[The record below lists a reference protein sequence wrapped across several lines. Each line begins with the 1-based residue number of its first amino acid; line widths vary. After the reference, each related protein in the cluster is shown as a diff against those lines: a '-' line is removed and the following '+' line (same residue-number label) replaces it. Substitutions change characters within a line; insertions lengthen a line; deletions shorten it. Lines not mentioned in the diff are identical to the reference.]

1 MEIFSFFFF
10 SFLGVGGGWGWG
22 GVQVNSAPVS
32 IDRSAVVNNETP
44 KPWEQTRAM
53 QPHVPG
59 ATIHLCNN
67 E

>member
-1 MEIFSFFFF
+1 M
-10 SFLGVGGGWGWG
+10 VVVVVVGWGG

-32 IDRSAVVNNETP
+32 IDRSDVANNETP

-59 ATIHLCNN
+59 ATLN
-67 E
+67 

>member
-1 MEIFSFFFF
+1 MVV
-10 SFLGVGGGWGWG
+10 VGGG

-32 IDRSAVVNNETP
+32 IDRSHVANNETP
-44 KPWEQTRAM
+44 KSWEQTRAM

-59 ATIHLCNN
+59 ATINLCNN